1 MADEKGA
8 GFVSGKGITTIDQA
22 DEEIK
27 VDRQSICM
35 ADDVSAPNGD
45 VIEVSEQ
52 DRLEDVMKKVANYL
66 PKIRYVVWAVDS
78 GKEAIAYIIVGK
90 NPGDLGGGRFRRQV
104 YEGEQYQY
112 ELCRKNQLFL
122 EMKIK
127 ALHCSHFRSE
137 KEGVTSL
144 EKAKCCMKERFLER
158 LKTDGGSLCIWGEWF
173 GRPQEHFHVVESVRW
188 GRDEIRIYFEEG
200 ESLFIQKPTKI
211 INEEKRLV
219 IGDAESVLWV
229 WYAYGREHIY
239 ENLYV
244 RQYTKNT
251 DGMVR
256 RAEGKRSDVRIG
268 EGSLFY
274 PMEEEAVWLG
284 LN

>member
-8 GFVSGKGITTIDQA
+8 GKGITTIDQA
-22 DEEIK
+22 DERRKMHVKEIK

-66 PKIRYVVWAVDS
+66 PKIRYVVW
-78 GKEAIAYIIVGK
+78 AIAYIIVGK

-144 EKAKCCMKERFLER
+144 EKAKCCMK
-158 LKTDGGSLCIWGEWF
+158 
-173 GRPQEHFHVVESVRW
+173 
-188 GRDEIRIYFEEG
+188 
-200 ESLFIQKPTKI
+200 
-211 INEEKRLV
+211 
-219 IGDAESVLWV
+219 
-229 WYAYGREHIY
+229 
-239 ENLYV
+239 
-244 RQYTKNT
+244 
-251 DGMVR
+251 
-256 RAEGKRSDVRIG
+256 
-268 EGSLFY
+268 
-274 PMEEEAVWLG
+274 
-284 LN
+284 